1 MQSRFESERQFI
13 GRLLDAAP
21 FDSQAEAVRAARAL
35 LQVLGGLLTQDERA
49 ALARELPVELVKLL
63 AIGLP
68 QPRLDWREFH
78 RRVAELAGVSLGR
91 AIEQSEVVCRVL
103 CETLAPSTRLHLQK
117 LLPELANLFELAE
130 EVAPPLGE
138 PHRSSAAPNDLAE
151 GRPGGSSPVATA
163 DVRSLA
169 HRQSV
174 ARSDDPHGDTK
185 LSSAPGLRQEQGG
198 RTLADGRS
206 GSQRPIS
213 SSR

>member
-1 MQSRFESERQFI
+1 MQGRLESERQFL

-21 FDSQAEAVRAARAL
+21 FENQAEAARAARSL

-78 RRVAELAGVSLGR
+78 RRVAELAGVPLGL
-91 AIEQSEVVCRVL
+91 AIERSEVVCRVL

-117 LLPELANLFELAE
+117 LLPELASLFELPE
-130 EVAPPLGE
+130 EVASPLGE
-138 PHRSSAAPNDLAE
+138 SHRSRAAPNDLAE
-151 GRPGGSSPVATA
+151 GRPGGSSPLATA
-163 DVRSLA
+163 DLRSLA

-174 ARSDDPHGDTK
+174 ARSDDPHGNTK
-185 LSSAPGLRQEQGG
+185 LSSAPGLRQEQDGH
-198 RTLADGRS
+198 TLAEGRP
-206 GSQRPIS
+206 GSRRPIS